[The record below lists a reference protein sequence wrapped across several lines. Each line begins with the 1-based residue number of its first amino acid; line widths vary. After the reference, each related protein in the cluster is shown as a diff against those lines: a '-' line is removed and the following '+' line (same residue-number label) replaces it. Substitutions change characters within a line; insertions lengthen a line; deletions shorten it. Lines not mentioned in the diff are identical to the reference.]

1 MLSAVFTVT
10 LVFNTWIKNTAII
23 YTLITPLMHAT
34 ATKLLRH
41 MSTCIQI
48 QVDGSQ
54 SSPFQGNSEM
64 LKYPFHLEMKTCYLR
79 NFLLNFSFSLTE
91 INVTSWL
98 CFLLLF
104 LLLKKLHWWGTGL
117 VSELLKKPSWPQIN
131 SEHWYYLGLE
141 FLEFPGSYLCLSCGL
156 LTGNKIIFLSSP
168 ASFFII

>member
-104 LLLKKLHWWGTGL
+104 LLLKKIALMRHRFGFRATKKTFLATDKLRAL
-117 VSELLKKPSWPQIN
+117 VLL
-131 SEHWYYLGLE
+131 G
-141 FLEFPGSYLCLSCGL
+141 
-156 LTGNKIIFLSSP
+156 
-168 ASFFII
+168 A